1 MSDKEGKVV
10 RKLIKDATLYGIV
23 TAPPLETMS
32 SITTDYLLKARQIR
46 GLEITF
52 DCLPPSEL
60 YPNKL
65 RSLHWSKR
73 AEREKAERL
82 GAYSLGR
89 AKLSLVGDW
98 QVPEV
103 AIITYK
109 FIVKDKR
116 IRDLEGMLSACK
128 PWVDGMVDAGV
139 LMSDDCWHLSIGGA
153 SIEQG
158 KENKTILII
167 EGI

>member
-1 MSDKEGKVV
+1 M
-10 RKLIKDATLYGIV
+10 IH
-23 TAPPLETMS
+23 
-32 SITTDYLLKARQIR
+32 
-46 GLEITF
+46 ITF

-73 AEREKAERL
+73 AEVEREAREWANYIAFGIRCETGANKPPDKAR
-82 GAYSLGR
+82 
-89 AKLSLVGDW
+89 
-98 QVPEV
+98 
-103 AIITYK
+103 ITYK

-128 PWVDGMVDAGV
+128 PWVDGIVDAGV
-139 LMSDDCWHLSIGGA
+139 LVSDDCWHLSIGGA

-158 KENKTILII
+158 KENKTILTI
-167 EGI
+167 EGVDG